1 MFALKFVLLLA
12 SCLVLVAASTIDQE
26 EFYEPQAD
34 LLDGYNA
41 VLSRHARSPQGGSV
55 DLGYRKDQFGREASV
70 QYNHNLYT
78 SRDGRGSIDA
88 YAQGS
93 RNFDHNR
100 NNYGGGIQGRW
111 RF

>member
-1 MFALKFVLLLA
+1 MFSNKCHFVFLLVC
-12 SCLVLVAASTIDQE
+12 CLIAATAAASLDSE
-26 EFYEPQAD
+26 
-34 LLDGYNA
+34 LLI
-41 VLSRHARSPQGGSV
+41 RRERSPQHGSV
-55 DLGYRKDQFGREASV
+55 VISGSKDHQTGRQAGV

-88 YAQGS
+88 YANAQ

-100 NNYGGGIQGRW
+100 NNFGGGIQGRW